1 MRLALIILASLLPL
15 TVPAQA
21 VYKWSDARGVVH
33 YGDRPPQDA
42 QAERVA
48 VAPPPSAPAGGRA
61 ASTTQ
66 SAQTPLAGGAP
77 APAAAAQPDI
87 VMYGRSDCGY
97 CAKAR
102 RYFTR
107 RGIRYV
113 EKDVEHDRRANAE
126 WKRLGGTGVP
136 VFVINHDVSRGF
148 SESAMAERL
157 ARYGW

>member
-1 MRLALIILASLLPL
+1 MRLALLILASLLPL
-15 TVPAQA
+15 AVHAQA
-21 VYKWSDARGVVH
+21 VYKWTDDRGVVQ

-48 VAPPPSAPAGGRA
+48 IAPPPPVPAVGQG
-61 ASTTQ
+61 SPTTQ
-66 SAQTPLAGGAP
+66 APLAGGAP
-77 APAAAAQPDI
+77 APAAAPALDI

-102 RYFTR
+102 RYFAR
-107 RGIRYV
+107 RGLRYV

-148 SESAMAERL
+148 SEKSMTEQL